1 MSLPTLATAV
11 DFTDMDMYV
20 VGEPHGLYDELRA
33 HTPIWHHPETD
44 HEEPFW
50 LVTSHALITQ
60 AHRMG
65 PVLSHQTGPG
75 RDGAGGMILPDVEI
89 GPGIMMIMT
98 DPPDHTRYRKLV
110 SRGFTP
116 RMVRKL
122 KDSLRTRSH
131 RIIDA
136 VNGRTEGDFVIDL
149 ASELPL
155 MAIAEIVGIPQEDR
169 YKLFEWTNST
179 IGRFDSEFQDD
190 ADPYSPL
197 NGTMDA
203 FNMTIYAQQ
212 LTEEKRRCP
221 GDDLMT
227 KLVQAK
233 VTMADGTETELNDLE
248 ISLFFTLLVVAGNE
262 TTRNAINHGLL
273 AFQEFPDQW
282 ELLRRHPELM
292 PGAVDE
298 ILRYGSP
305 IRYIRRTAVEDL
317 ELGGAQIR
325 AGEKV
330 ALWYAAGNRDPEVF
344 DHPHRFDITRTPN
357 PHMAFGAGGAHY
369 CLGANLAK
377 LELEVMFEAL
387 INRLP
392 DIEVVGPPERLRD
405 LQDRLD
411 RWESSLARP
420 VWPSNRSTITEIDG
434 ELVQLFF

>member
-1 MSLPTLATAV
+1 MSTTTLAAGI
-11 DFTDMDMYV
+11 DFTDMDMFAAS
-20 VGEPHGLYDELRA
+20 EPYGLYDELRA
-33 HTPIWHHPETD
+33 HAPIWHHPETD

-50 LVTSHALITQ
+50 FVTSHALITQ

-65 PVLSHQTGPG
+65 ARLSHQTGPG
-75 RDGAGGMILPDVEI
+75 RDGTGGITLPDVDI

-98 DPPDHTRYRKLV
+98 DPPEHTRYRKLV
-110 SRGFTP
+110 SKGFTP

-131 RIIDA
+131 LIIDA
-136 VNGRTEGDFVIDL
+136 VDGRAEGDFVIDL

-155 MAIAEIVGIPQEDR
+155 MAIAEIVGVPQEDLH
-169 YKLFEWTNST
+169 KLFEWTNLA
-179 IGRFDSEFQDD
+179 IGRFDPEFQGDD
-190 ADPYSPL
+190 DDPHSPQ
-197 NGTMDA
+197 NGSMDA

-227 KLVQAK
+227 KLAHAK
-233 VTMADGTETELNDLE
+233 VTMADGTVTELNDLE

-262 TTRNAINHGLL
+262 TTRNAISHGLL

-292 PGAVDE
+292 PSAVDE

-305 IRYIRRTAVEDL
+305 VRYFRRTAAEDL

-330 ALWYAAGNRDPEVF
+330 ALWYSAGNRDPEVF
-344 DHPHRFDITRTPN
+344 DDPHRFDITRTPN

-392 DIEVVGPPERLRD
+392 DIEVIGPPERLRD
-405 LQDRLD
+405 LSINGIKHL
-411 RWESSLARP
+411 P
-420 VWPSNRSTITEIDG
+420 VRYGPMASAEAA
-434 ELVQLFF
+434 

>member
-1 MSLPTLATAV
+1 MSPTTLATAI
-11 DFTDMDMYV
+11 DLTDMDLFAAR
-20 VGEPHGLYDELRA
+20 EPYDLYDELRA
-33 HTPIWHHPETD
+33 HSPIWRHPETAT

-50 LVTSHALITQ
+50 LVTSHDLITK

-75 RDGAGGMILPDVEI
+75 RNGTGGITLPDVEM

-110 SRGFTP
+110 SKGFTP

-122 KDSLRTRSH
+122 EEWLRSRSH
-131 RIIDA
+131 LIIDA
-136 VNGRTEGDFVIDL
+136 LDGRTEGDFVVDL

-155 MAIAEIVGIPQEDR
+155 MAIAQIVGVPQEDR
-169 YKLFEWTNST
+169 HKLFEWTNSA
-179 IGRFDSEFQDD
+179 IGRFDPEFQDH
-190 ADPYSPL
+190 ADPHSPL

-227 KLVQAK
+227 KLAQAK
-233 VTMADGTETELNDLE
+233 VTMADGTVTELNDLE
-248 ISLFFTLLVVAGNE
+248 ISLFFTLLVIAGNE

-292 PGAVDE
+292 PTAVDE

-305 IRYIRRTAVEDL
+305 LRYIRRTATEDL
-317 ELGGAQIR
+317 ELGGAQIA

-330 ALWYAAGNRDPEVF
+330 ALWYTAGNRDPEVF
-344 DHPHRFDITRTPN
+344 ADPHRFDITRTPN
-357 PHMAFGAGGAHY
+357 PHIAFGAGGAHY

-377 LELEVMFEAL
+377 LELEVFFEAL

-392 DIEVVGPPERLRD
+392 EIEVIGPPERLRD
-405 LQDRLD
+405 VLVHGIKHL
-411 RWESSLARP
+411 P
-420 VWPSNRSTITEIDG
+420 VRYGPVASA
-434 ELVQLFF
+434 QAA

>member
-1 MSLPTLATAV
+1 MSPPTIATAI
-11 DFTDMDMYV
+11 DLTDMDLFV
-20 VGEPHGLYDELRA
+20 SGEPFELFDELR
-33 HTPIWHHPETD
+33 TRSPIWRHPATTD
-44 HEEPFW
+44 EEPFW
-50 LVTSHALITQ
+50 VVTSHDLITK

-75 RDGAGGMILPDVEI
+75 RDGTGGITIPDVEM

-122 KDSLRTRSH
+122 EDWLRIRSHLIIDSL
-131 RIIDA
+131 D
-136 VNGRTEGDFVIDL
+136 GRTEGDFVVDL
-149 ASELPL
+149 ASELPI
-155 MAIAEIVGIPQEDR
+155 MAIAEIIGVPQEDR
-169 YKLFEWTNST
+169 HKLFEWTNSA
-179 IGRFDSEFQDD
+179 IGRFDPEFQNEH
-190 ADPYSPL
+190 DPYSPQS
-197 NGTMDA
+197 GTMDA

-227 KLVQAK
+227 KLAQAK
-233 VTMADGTETELNDLE
+233 VTMGDGTVTELNDLE
-248 ISLFFTLLVVAGNE
+248 ISLFFTLLVIAGNE
-262 TTRNAINHGLL
+262 TTRNAITHGLV

-292 PGAVDE
+292 ASAVDE

-305 IRYIRRTAVEDL
+305 VRLFRRTATKDL
-317 ELGGAQIR
+317 ELGGAHIR

-330 ALWYAAGNRDPEVF
+330 TLWYPAGNRDPEVF
-344 DHPHRFDITRTPN
+344 ADPHRFDITRTPN
-357 PHMAFGAGGAHY
+357 PHIAFGAGGAHY

-377 LELEVMFEAL
+377 LELEVMFEAM

-392 DIEVVGPPERLRD
+392 EIEVIGPPERLRD
-405 LQDRLD
+405 LMVRGIKHL
-411 RWESSLARP
+411 P
-420 VWPSNRSTITEIDG
+420 VRYGTMTSAEAA
-434 ELVQLFF
+434 

>member
-1 MSLPTLATAV
+1 MSPPTLATAI
-11 DFTDMDMYV
+11 DLTDMDLFV
-20 VGEPHGLYDELRA
+20 QGEPFELYDELRT
-33 HTPIWHHPETD
+33 HSPIWRHPATAD
-44 HEEPFW
+44 EEPFW
-50 LVTSHALITQ
+50 VVTSHDLITK

-65 PVLSHQTGPG
+65 PALSHQTGPG
-75 RDGAGGMILPDVEI
+75 RDGAGGITIPDVQM

-116 RMVRKL
+116 RMVGKL
-122 KDSLRTRSH
+122 EEWLRIRSH
-131 RIIDA
+131 LIIDSID
-136 VNGRTEGDFVIDL
+136 GRTEGDFVVDL

-155 MAIAEIVGIPQEDR
+155 MAIAEIIGVPQKDR
-169 YKLFEWTNST
+169 HKLFEWTNSA
-179 IGRFDSEFQDD
+179 IGRFDPEFQNEH
-190 ADPYSPL
+190 DPYSPQ

-227 KLVQAK
+227 KLAQAK

-248 ISLFFTLLVVAGNE
+248 LSLFFTLLVVAGNE
-262 TTRNAINHGLL
+262 TTRNAITHGLL

-282 ELLRRHPELM
+282 ELLRRHPELLSS
-292 PGAVDE
+292 AVDE

-305 IRYIRRTAVEDL
+305 VRLFRRTATEDL
-317 ELGGAQIR
+317 ELGGAHIR

-330 ALWYAAGNRDPEVF
+330 TLWYTAGNRDPEVF
-344 DHPHRFDITRTPN
+344 DDPHRFDITRTPN
-357 PHMAFGAGGAHY
+357 PHLAFGAGGAHY

-377 LELEVMFEAL
+377 LELEVMFEAI

-392 DIEVVGPPERLRD
+392 DIDVIGPPELLRD
-405 LQDRLD
+405 QMIRGIKHL
-411 RWESSLARP
+411 P
-420 VWPSNRSTITEIDG
+420 VRYGTVASANAA
-434 ELVQLFF
+434 

>member
-1 MSLPTLATAV
+1 MSPPTLATAI
-11 DFTDMDMYV
+11 DLTDMDMFAV
-20 VGEPHGLYDELRA
+20 REPYEVYDELRA
-33 HTPIWHHPETD
+33 HSPIWRHPATAT

-50 LVTSHALITQ
+50 LVTSHELITK

-75 RDGAGGMILPDVEI
+75 RDGAGGITLPDVEM

-110 SRGFTP
+110 SKGFTP

-122 KDSLRTRSH
+122 EDWLRIRSH
-131 RIIDA
+131 LIIDA
-136 VNGRTEGDFVIDL
+136 LDGRTEGDFVVNL

-155 MAIAEIVGIPQEDR
+155 MAIAEIIGVPQEDR
-169 YKLFEWTNST
+169 HKLFEWTNSA
-179 IGRFDSEFQDD
+179 IGRFDPEFLNEH
-190 ADPYSPL
+190 DPYSPQ

-221 GDDLMT
+221 RDDLMT
-227 KLVQAK
+227 KLAQAE
-233 VTMADGTETELNDLE
+233 VTMADGTVTELNDLE
-248 ISLFFTLLVVAGNE
+248 LSLFFTLLVIAGNE
-262 TTRNAINHGLL
+262 TTRNSITHGLV

-298 ILRYGSP
+298 ILRYGTP
-305 IRYIRRTAVEDL
+305 VRYFRRTAAEDL

-330 ALWYAAGNRDPEVF
+330 ALWYTAGNRDPEVF
-344 DHPHRFDITRTPN
+344 DDPHRFDITRTPN
-357 PHMAFGAGGAHY
+357 PHLAFGGGGAHY

-377 LELEVMFEAL
+377 LELEVMFETL
-387 INRLP
+387 ISRLP
-392 DIEVVGPPERLRD
+392 DIEVIGPPERLRD
-405 LQDRLD
+405 LTINGIKHL
-411 RWESSLARP
+411 P
-420 VWPSNRSTITEIDG
+420 VRYGPVASA
-434 ELVQLFF
+434 QAA

>member
-1 MSLPTLATAV
+1 MSSPTLATAV
-11 DFTDMDMYV
+11 DLTDMDMFAV
-20 VGEPHGLYDELRA
+20 REPYEVYDELRA
-33 HTPIWHHPETD
+33 HSPIWRHPATAT

-50 LVTSHALITQ
+50 LVTSHDLITK

-75 RDGAGGMILPDVEI
+75 RDGAGGITLSDVEM

-110 SRGFTP
+110 SKGFTP

-122 KDSLRTRSH
+122 EDWLRVRSH
-131 RIIDA
+131 LIIDA
-136 VNGRTEGDFVIDL
+136 LDGRTEGDFVVDL

-155 MAIAEIVGIPQEDR
+155 MAIAEIIGVPQEDR
-169 YKLFEWTNST
+169 HKLFEWTNSA
-179 IGRFDSEFQDD
+179 IGRFDPEFQNEH
-190 ADPYSPL
+190 DPYSPQ

-221 GDDLMT
+221 GHDLMT
-227 KLVQAK
+227 KLAQAK
-233 VTMADGTETELNDLE
+233 VTMADGTVTELNDLE
-248 ISLFFTLLVVAGNE
+248 ISLFFTLLVIAGNE
-262 TTRNAINHGLL
+262 TTRNAITHGLL
-273 AFQEFPDQW
+273 AFQKHPDQW

-292 PGAVDE
+292 PNAVDE

-305 IRYIRRTAVEDL
+305 VRYFRRTAAEDL
-317 ELGGAQIR
+317 ELGGVQIA

-330 ALWYAAGNRDPEVF
+330 ALWYTAGNRDPEVF
-344 DHPHRFDITRTPN
+344 DDPHRFDITRNPN
-357 PHMAFGAGGAHY
+357 PHIAFGAGGAHY

-392 DIEVVGPPERLRD
+392 DIEVIGPPERLRD
-405 LQDRLD
+405 LSVHGIKHL
-411 RWESSLARP
+411 P
-420 VWPSNRSTITEIDG
+420 VRYGPVASAEAA
-434 ELVQLFF
+434 